1 MSIYWAPDNDE
12 QERPPSRTA
21 QSFGREIAVLLF
33 ERELPWHAREVGALI
48 RRIWASGPARI
59 VPAFRSVASRRWHAE
74 RHGAF
79 GPRVRRIH

>member
-12 QERPPSRTA
+12 PERPPSRTA
-21 QSFGREIAVLLF
+21 QSFGREIAALLF
-33 ERELPWHAREVGALI
+33 ERELPWDVRAVGTLM
-48 RRIWASGPARI
+48 RRLWATAPARI
-59 VPAFRSVASRRWHAE
+59 VPAFRSVASRRWHTE